1 MLGRNEKRLVDALGE
16 LTRLL
21 LLSPVKPNPLEW
33 IESAINLDKDATA
46 ATGGLVKMDAWQRP
60 IVAAQFDPDVRQI
73 IVSAVEQIGKSSCW
87 KWPQIYRMIHAPSP
101 ELVLFESEVKSED
114 INQRTIKPIVE
125 SLPELRAMLTREN
138 ATKGGYLL
146 GNGAVIDFAGAG
158 TNNITSKPYR
168 IAICDELDRYGSYSA
183 AMQQLRDARKRL
195 RTYRNKSLLVVAC
208 SPLTEGGG
216 KSPTWEQFEG
226 TDKAYWTLRCLGCGE
241 LTMRSC
247 DIYHLQFDRSEE
259 GEIIPT
265 TLRLE
270 CPVCGHQHRE
280 VSAQECTDRGAYV
293 AKHPEITD
301 RRGFQVGSLA
311 VPRVFSW
318 WDIAQAQIKAGASSD
333 LRTQEDFDN
342 SWRGIAWRKRKAN
355 DSTIARRQVDYVE
368 VNTSVKHALFSAD
381 TQDDCY
387 YWVVR
392 GFDSKQNTYL
402 LGNGKAANNDEL
414 ETAWRA
420 TYRHGRCCVA
430 GIVDHGGHRPRDVE
444 TFVKGKSNCWAY
456 KGNPSIGVRWKLSK
470 ECDKL
475 VLANPKIYQRELL
488 YSIYNKPIAGDYDWY
503 LPLVLDDEYLEH
515 IRSLHP
521 PKLLKDRGDYDR
533 WVPNGADHY
542 FDAEKMWLVLRE
554 IVVKKYG
561 LGIQTATQPQETT
574 EQRQEAIQRSLE
586 RRRQL
591 RRENDY

>member
-1 MLGRNEKRLVDALGE
+1 MLGRNEKRLVEALGE

-46 ATGGLVKMDAWQRP
+46 AIAGLVKLDAWQRD
-60 IVAAQFDPDVRQI
+60 IILAQFDPGVRQI
-73 IVSAVEQIGKSSCW
+73 IISAVEQIGKSSTW
-87 KWPQIYRMIHAPSP
+87 KWPQIYRMVHAPSP

-114 INQRTIKPIVE
+114 INQRTIKPLVE

-168 IAICDELDRYGSYSA
+168 VAICDELDRYGSYSA

-195 RTYRNKSLLVVAC
+195 RTYRGKCLLIVAC

-216 KSPTWEQFEG
+216 KSPTWEQFED
-226 TDKAYWTLRCLGCGE
+226 TNQAYWTLRCLGCGG

-247 DIYHLQFDRSEE
+247 DLYHLQFDRSEE
-259 GEIIPT
+259 GEIIAG

-270 CPVCGHQHRE
+270 CPVCGHQHKE
-280 VSAQECTDRGAYV
+280 TSAQECTDRGAYV
-293 AKHPEITD
+293 AKSPEITD
-301 RRGFQVGSLA
+301 KCGFQVGSLA
-311 VPRVFSW
+311 VPRVFAW

-355 DSTIARRQVDYVE
+355 DGSIARRQIDC
-368 VNTSVKHALFSAD
+368 SGIGDKIQHALFSAD
-381 TQDDCY
+381 TQDACY

-392 GFDSKQNTYL
+392 GFDAKQNSYL
-402 LGNGKAANNDEL
+402 LANGNAKDNTEL
-414 ETAWRA
+414 EIAWNTA
-420 TYRHGRCCVA
+420 YCHGRRCLA
-430 GIVDHGGHRPRDVE
+430 GIMDHGGHRPRDVE
-444 TFVKGKSNCWAY
+444 AFVKGKSNFWAY
-456 KGNPSIGVRWKLSK
+456 KGDPRIGVRWKLST
-470 ECDKL
+470 ECVKL
-475 VLANPKIYQRELL
+475 ILANPKIYQRELL
-488 YSIYNKPIAGDYDWY
+488 YSIHNKPVAGDYDWY
-503 LPLVLDDEYLEH
+503 LPLVLDDEYLDH
-515 IRSLHP
+515 IRAIRP

-533 WVPNGADHY
+533 WVTTGDDHY

-554 IVVKKYG
+554 IIVKQ
-561 LGIQTATQPQETT
+561 LGAVQARTAQTAGNPVVP
-574 EQRQEAIQRSLE
+574 RRKSRVE
-586 RRRQL
+586 R
-591 RRENDY
+591 EW